1 MSISNDLDPASWLVH
16 GGRDGGQGAALNV
29 PITPAS
35 NFVDAQGER
44 TYSRVE
50 GTRAWEALEDV
61 VGGLEGGLSVAFA
74 SGMGAIAAV
83 FSLLPKDAKIAI
95 PADCYRAVSQ
105 LAEAGVVGAGWQ
117 VHTLDGADTVAWV
130 AACAEMDLIW
140 LESPSNPQLV
150 LNDLVQIGATPR
162 RAGSL
167 LVVDN
172 TFATP
177 LLQRPLARGADIS
190 VQSATKYLG
199 GHSDLL
205 GGVATAKSDALAER
219 LRQARTLRGATPG
232 ALEVFLTL
240 RGMRTLAVRLERSQA
255 NALLLAQRLQAHDA
269 VSRVRYPGLPS
280 HPQHALAKAQL
291 DGFGSIVSFEL
302 HGGAAAAD
310 AACRAARLITHATS
324 LGAVESTMERRAAVP
339 GQGDLP
345 PSLIRLSVGIENGE
359 DLWRDLAQALA
370 AGESARTGTS

>member
-1 MSISNDLDPASWLVH
+1 MSIPNDLDPASWVVH
-16 GGRDGGQGAALNV
+16 AGRDLGQGAPLNV

-61 VGGLEGGLSVAFA
+61 VGGLEGGRAVAFA

-83 FSLLPKDAKIAI
+83 FSLLPQGARVAV
-95 PADCYRAVSQ
+95 PVDCYRAVTE
-105 LAEAGVVGAGWQ
+105 LAKAGVSAAGWQ
-117 VHTLDGADTVAWV
+117 VHTLDGADTPAWV

-150 LNDLVQIGATPR
+150 LSDLAQIAAAPR
-162 RAGSL
+162 RDGAL

-205 GGVATAKSDALAER
+205 GGVATAASAALAER
-219 LRQARTLRGATPG
+219 LHQARTLHGATPG
-232 ALEVFLTL
+232 ALEVFLAL
-240 RGMRTLAVRLERSQA
+240 RGMRTLAIRLERSQA
-255 NALLLAQRLQAHDA
+255 NALELAERLERHPA

-280 HPQHALAKAQL
+280 HPQHALAKGQL

-302 HGGAAAAD
+302 HGGAPAAD
-310 AACRAARLITHATS
+310 AACRAVRLITHATS

-339 GQGDLP
+339 GQGGLP

-359 DLWRDLAQALA
+359 DLWRDLEQAL
-370 AGESARTGTS
+370 TLT